1 MSKDN
6 NSDCMNNLN
15 SVLIEGTLADDPK
28 CRTTPKGT
36 PVGTFDIVSYR
47 CERDPDAPNK
57 RCAEVSQFTV
67 EVWGTLAQATE
78 NLGKKGRGVRVVG
91 RLREYRWQG
100 ARGKQESKVVVIAEH
115 VEYRPEFKVQVNQ
128 GSTKGEK

>member
-1 MSKDN
+1 MSKDS

-36 PVGTFDIVSYR
+36 PVGTFEIVSYR
-47 CERDPDAPNK
+47 CARDTDTPTK
-57 RCAEVSQFTV
+57 RCAEMSQFTI
-67 EVWGTLAQATE
+67 EVCGRLAEATA
-78 NLGKKGRGVRVVG
+78 NLGKKGRGVRVDG

-100 ARGKQESKVVVIAEH
+100 ASGKQESKVVVIAEH
-115 VEYRPEFKVQVNQ
+115 VEYRPEYNKQS
-128 GSTKGEK
+128 STKKEK